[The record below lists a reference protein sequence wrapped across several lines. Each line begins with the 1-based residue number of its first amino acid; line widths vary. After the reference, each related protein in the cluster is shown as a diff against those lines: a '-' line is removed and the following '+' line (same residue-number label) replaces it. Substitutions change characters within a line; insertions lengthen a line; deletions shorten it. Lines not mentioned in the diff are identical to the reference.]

1 LDAWGKQGGH
11 FERRK
16 ASKRQGAGGR
26 EREKGEERR
35 ETGESIKQ
43 KEGVGNRN
51 RVKS

>member
-26 EREKGEERR
+26 EREKGEGRWRREKGERR
-35 ETGESIKQ
+35 KE
-43 KEGVGNRN
+43 KEG
-51 RVKS
+51 SAIETE